1 MKTSRVFFNHKFKS
15 IVTSIFFVFETILL
29 CAATALAYFTRTRF
43 FSAAGTSSLT
53 AYFSFVPY
61 VSIILVPAFCLK
73 KDSPY
78 DGFVP
83 LTEWKKILIN
93 FSAHILSFVI
103 MLAFLLWMPVFVSF
117 YGDIDFGAVSVSFFA
132 LIFYGSVSIA
142 LCFFVSE
149 IFEKKITAFAVSA
162 IFLAVLNNC
171 HSLAVYFSLPAF
183 ISRFLYGIGFAGRFE
198 NASKGIFSSSDFL
211 FFIISSSVLLSLTY
225 LISEKKKGRIYKDFE
240 KRRFVYSALIFVL
253 LFLNNEK
260 FFFNIDFSEDKLY
273 SVSAY
278 TKRLMNETHDTVEI
292 HFYKSGRLE
301 NIYPSIK
308 NVKDF
313 LRQYERSG
321 KNITLQITDCDK
333 NEKAR
338 ELLSGYGIY
347 PQRIKTEN
355 STSTEFIDVY
365 SSVVIESGGNID
377 VIPFVLSPASLEYQ
391 LDLKIL
397 SLVHGFVPS
406 VNIISGNGQVLNDD
420 LRLLNDWFINQ
431 GIKISEV
438 SPKDL
443 TDVSGPL
450 FVFGENFLSEWDVE
464 QIENYALD
472 GKGNILFCNSPY
484 DVDVK
489 GDWSVYENRNLYI
502 TDLLSRYGVN
512 YEASIVMDYS
522 CQRISMMSEDNGS
535 DFGEIINYPFWISV
549 LPQSNT
555 KQGFSVFWASPLEL
569 SENAVPFIVSS
580 SYAASEM
587 LDFNSEAGLCETN
600 PFKVNMQNVQTMSLQ
615 NKVLAAVVPVISANC
630 TDNVN
635 TNCKFYVISDQLFAS
650 FYTNGF
656 IGGERGDFRN
666 FMFLTNLFW
675 KMNGMEELSD
685 LQSKTSV
692 DRSLYK
698 RNGNR

>member
-1 MKTSRVFFNHKFKS
+1 MKSSRVFFNHKFKS
-15 IVTSIFFVFETILL
+15 IITSVFFVFEAVLM
-29 CAATALAYFTRTRF
+29 CAATAFAYFTRTKF
-43 FSAAGTSSLT
+43 FSVAGTSSLT

-78 DGFVP
+78 DVFIP
-83 LTEWKKILIN
+83 LSEWKKILLN
-93 FSAHILSFVI
+93 FAAH
-103 MLAFLLWMPVFVSF
+103 MTAFFIIICLLMWLPFFVSF
-117 YGDIDFGAVSVSFFA
+117 YGDVDFGAAIVSFCA
-132 LIFYGSVSIA
+132 TVFYGAVSISF
-142 LCFFVSE
+142 CFFVSE
-149 IFEKKITAFAVSA
+149 ICDKKITAFAVSA
-162 IFLAVLNNC
+162 VFLAALNSC

-183 ISRFLYGIGFAGRFE
+183 ITRLLYGIGFAGRFE

-211 FFIISSSVLLSLTY
+211 FFIISSLLLLSVSY
-225 LISEKKKGRIYKDFE
+225 LISEKKKGRIFKDFE
-240 KRRFVYSALIFVL
+240 KRRIVYLVFIFVL
-253 LFLNNEK
+253 LFLNNDRLC
-260 FFFNIDFSEDKLY
+260 FNIDFSEDKLY
-273 SVSAY
+273 SVSPY
-278 TKRLMNETHDTVEI
+278 TKRLVNETDDTVQI
-292 HFYKSGRLE
+292 HFYKSGKLE

-308 NVKDF
+308 NVEVF

-321 KNITLQITDCDK
+321 NNIILKVTDCDK

-338 ELLSGYGIY
+338 NLLSGYGIS
-347 PQRIKTEN
+347 PQRVRTEN

-365 SSVVIESGGNID
+365 SSVVIESGGNIE

-406 VNIISGNGQVLNDD
+406 VNLISGNGQVLNDD

-431 GIKISEV
+431 GIMIHEV
-438 SPKDL
+438 SPYEL

-450 FVFGENFLSEWDVE
+450 FIFGENNLSE
-464 QIENYALD
+464 IEVQLIEDYALD
-472 GKGNILFCNSPY
+472 GKGNVLFCNSPY
-484 DVDVK
+484 SVDVQ
-489 GDWSVYENRNLYI
+489 GDWSVYENRNLYV

-512 YEASIVMDYS
+512 YEPSLVMDYS
-522 CQRISMMSEDNGS
+522 CHRISMMSEDSTS
-535 DFGEIINYPFWISV
+535 DYGEIINYPFWISV
-549 LPQSNT
+549 LPQSNS

-580 SYAASEM
+580 SYSVSEK
-587 LDFNSEAGLCETN
+587 LDFNSEMGLCETN

-615 NKVLAAVVPVISANC
+615 NKVLGAVIPVKSAKC
-630 TDNVN
+630 TDNVV
-635 TNCKFYVISDQLFAS
+635 TNCSFYVISDQLFAS

-656 IGGERGDFRN
+656 IGGESGDFRN

-675 KMNGMEELSD
+675 KMNGMDELSE

-698 RNGNR
+698 RNGGR